1 MQREVSKYLYDALR
15 ACEDL
20 IAFTEGKSFDD
31 YDDDRL
37 LQSGVERQLMII
49 GEALNQADK
58 IDPDISNKIKSFRQ
72 IINLRNVIV
81 HGYATVENETIW
93 GIVQDNL
100 PDLHK
105 QVKRLLGET

>member
-1 MQREVSKYLYDALR
+1 MQREVRKFLYDCVQ
-15 ACEDL
+15 ACEAL
-20 IAFTEGKSFDD
+20 IEFTQGKSLQEYNSDH
-31 YDDDRL
+31 L

-58 IDPDISNKIKSFRQ
+58 IDPDISKNIKSFRQ

-93 GIVQDNL
+93 GILQNEL
-100 PDLHK
+100 PVLHK
-105 QVKRLLGET
+105 QVKQLLEE

>member
-1 MQREVSKYLYDALR
+1 MQREVRKCLYDALR

-20 IAFTEGKSFDD
+20 IAFTKGKSFSD
-31 YDDDRL
+31 YSDDRL

-49 GEALNQADK
+49 GEALNQAGK
-58 IDPDISNKIKSFRQ
+58 IDPYISNKIKSFRQ

-93 GIVQDNL
+93 GILQDDL
-100 PDLHK
+100 PDLYK
-105 QVKRLLGET
+105 QVKRLLGEN